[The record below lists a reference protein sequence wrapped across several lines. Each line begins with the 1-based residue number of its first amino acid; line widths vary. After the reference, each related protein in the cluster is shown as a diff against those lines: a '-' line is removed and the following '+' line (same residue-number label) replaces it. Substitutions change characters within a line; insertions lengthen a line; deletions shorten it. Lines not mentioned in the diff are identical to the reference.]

1 MPWQTV
7 LCKGLSE
14 ALNLGQRALAAWV
27 LQAHHLLVLG
37 HLLAQRR
44 ARRPELC
51 RFAEQSGLSFYA
63 PWPRAFRQPA
73 GLPRSARGKAA
84 EELIELSTRI

>member
-1 MPWQTV
+1 
-7 LCKGLSE
+7 
-14 ALNLGQRALAAWV
+14 V

-37 HLLAQRR
+37 HLLAQHR
-44 ARRPELC
+44 ARRPEFC

-63 PWPRAFRQPA
+63 PWPLALGQPA
-73 GLPRSARGKAA
+73 GLPRSARGKAP